1 MILRVES
8 RNKAFSADF
17 AGLPESAIPENCL
30 KLSNLG
36 LASTR
41 RTQIA
46 RPETASAI
54 GN

>member
-1 MILRVES
+1 MILRAES

-36 LASTR
+36 KNFILLRS
-41 RTQIA
+41 
-46 RPETASAI
+46 
-54 GN
+54 

>member
-1 MILRVES
+1 MILRAES

-36 LASTR
+36 L
-41 RTQIA
+41 
-46 RPETASAI
+46 TA
-54 GN
+54 GR